1 MERFRTEKS
10 LQALVRFGNLGGGSL
25 NKMKAL
31 KLIWLSDR
39 YHLRQYGR
47 TITGDQYF
55 AMKNGPVASCTFD
68 LLKGSG
74 VSFDREAIQ
83 NIAKYLTF
91 SQYNY
96 TVHGEADMDAFSET
110 DTEVIDLIWEKY
122 KHYDHF
128 ALSELSHN
136 FPEWIRYKANFENA
150 VKGRYEIIMDDFFVN
165 VNDKIGLFNDSE
177 EFLNESREIF
187 LEFSA

>member
-1 MERFRTEKS
+1 MERFRTDKA

-74 VSFDREAIQ
+74 ISFDRGEMQ
-83 NIAKYLTF
+83 NIAKYLTS

-96 TVHGEADMDAFSET
+96 SVGGEADMDVFSET
-110 DTEVIDLIWEKY
+110 DIEVMDLIWEKY
-122 KHYDHF
+122 NHYDHF

-136 FPEWIRYKANFENA
+136 FPEWIRYKANFEIA
-150 VKGRYEIIMDDFFVN
+150 EKGRYEIIMDDFFVN
-165 VNDKIGLFNDSE
+165 VSDKIGLFNDSE

>member
-1 MERFRTEKS
+1 MERFRTDK
-10 LQALVRFGNLGGGSL
+10 ALNALIRFANLGGGGL
-25 NKMKAL
+25 NKMRAL

-74 VSFDREAIQ
+74 ISFDIGEMQ
-83 NIAKYLTF
+83 NIAEYLTS

-96 TVHGEADMDAFSET
+96 SVHGEADIDVFSET
-110 DTEVIDLIWEKY
+110 DIEVMDLIWEKY

-136 FPEWIRYKANFENA
+136 FPEWIRYKANFEIA
-150 VKGRYEIIMDDFFVN
+150 EKGRYEIVMDDFFVN
-165 VNDKIGLFNDSE
+165 VSDKIGLFNDSE

>member
-1 MERFRTEKS
+1 MERFRTDKA
-10 LQALVRFGNLGGGSL
+10 LQALVRFGNLSGGSL

-39 YHLRQYGR
+39 YHLRHYGR

-68 LLKGSG
+68 LLKSRG
-74 VSFDREAIQ
+74 VSLDRGEMQ
-83 NIAKYLTF
+83 NIAKYLTS
-91 SQYNY
+91 SQYHY
-96 TVHGEADMDAFSET
+96 SVHGEADTDVFSET
-110 DTEVIDLIWEKY
+110 DIEVMDLIWEKY

-136 FPEWIRYKANFENA
+136 FPEWIRYKANFEIA
-150 VKGRYEIIMDDFFVN
+150 EKGRYEIIMDDFFVN
-165 VNDKIGLFNDSE
+165 VTDKIGLFNDSE

>member
-1 MERFRTEKS
+1 MERFRTDKA
-10 LQALVRFGNLGGGSL
+10 LQALVYFGNLGGGSL

-47 TITGDQYF
+47 TITGDKYF

-74 VSFDREAIQ
+74 ITFDKAELQ
-83 NIAKYLTF
+83 NIARYLTL
-91 SQYNY
+91 SQYQY
-96 TVHGEADMDAFSET
+96 AVCEEADLDVFSET
-110 DTEVIDLIWEKY
+110 DLEVMDIIWEKY
-122 KHYDHF
+122 KQYDHF
-128 ALSELSHN
+128 ALSDLSHD
-136 FPEWIRYKANFENA
+136 FPEWIRYKTNFETA
-150 VKGRYEIIMDDFFVN
+150 EKGRYEIIMDDFFVN
-165 VNDKIGLFNDSE
+165 VSDKPGLFNDSE

>member
-1 MERFRTEKS
+1 MERFRTDKA
-10 LQALVRFGNLGGGSL
+10 LQALVRFGNLGYGSL

-74 VSFDREAIQ
+74 VSFDRLRVQ
-83 NIAKYLTF
+83 NIDKYLTS

-96 TVHGEADMDAFSET
+96 SVHRDTDLDVFSET
-110 DTEVIDLIWEKY
+110 DIEVMDLIWERY
-122 KHYDHF
+122 KQYDHF
-128 ALSELSHN
+128 ELSELSHN
-136 FPEWIRYKANFENA
+136 FPEWIRYKANFEIA
-150 VKGRYEIIMDDFFVN
+150 EKGRYEIIMDDFFVN
-165 VNDKIGLFNDSE
+165 VNDEIGLFNDSE
-177 EFLNESREIF
+177 EFLTESKEIF
-187 LEFSA
+187 QEFSA